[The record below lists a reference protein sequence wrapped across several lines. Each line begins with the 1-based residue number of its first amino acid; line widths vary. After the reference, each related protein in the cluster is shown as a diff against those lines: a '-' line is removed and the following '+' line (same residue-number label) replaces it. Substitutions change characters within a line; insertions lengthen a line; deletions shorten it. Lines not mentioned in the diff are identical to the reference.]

1 MQIRLTFTALL
12 KAVAHLHSKRVVHG
26 DLKPLNIMRVGVSYR
41 IIDFDAAVDLSVS
54 RYCGAKY
61 TSGCVVLLVVGMAA
75 CRRPPS
81 SRTLP
86 VTSLILYVAGSCHP
100 RWCV

>member
-1 MQIRLTFTALL
+1 MATQIRLTFTALL

-61 TSGCVVLLVVGMAA
+61 TSGCVFLSVRAWLHVDV
-75 CRRPPS
+75 PHHH
-81 SRTLP
+81 
-86 VTSLILYVAGSCHP
+86 VAGSCHP